1 MAAVVK
7 LNDKE
12 FTRGSGERKTFQVR
26 GSRACM
32 SSGGKERDARI
43 EMGSWDNQIR
53 SCQNP
58 VRFDVKSGLERSD
71 GGWMH
76 RPVRRWLQS
85 PRGEMTVT

>member
-26 GSRACM
+26 GSRVCT
-32 SSGGKERDARI
+32 SSGGKEGDARI